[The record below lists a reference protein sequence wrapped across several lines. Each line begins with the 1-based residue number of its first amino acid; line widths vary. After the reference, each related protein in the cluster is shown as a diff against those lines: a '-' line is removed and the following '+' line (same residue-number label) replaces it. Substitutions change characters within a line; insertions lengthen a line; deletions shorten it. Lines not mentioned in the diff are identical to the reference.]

1 MSDLSSLAPIIRQE
15 VAEERARSFAEAK
28 EKDTR
33 NIIRPEAE
41 VPEGPDVWK
50 VLAPPP
56 PPTPPSLSSMLRHC
70 YRNELG
76 DAELFQSLYRGKYA
90 YDHSSGKWY
99 EFDGIRWQVDKVG
112 KVSSRLMEM
121 AQLYENAEFM
131 QSSEVDEAVAKKEA
145 AAEKIKNSGEE
156 DAELKAKALMAE
168 AYKLQKTLS
177 KKVEVL
183 SGRANALRSQ
193 RRVVSVLKT
202 AAQGENSL
210 GLSGDEWD
218 QHPNLLPCANGII
231 ELDTGKLFKPEP
243 SLYMRGMS
251 PYPYLDLN
259 YSDEFFMEHLERVFC
274 GVESLIDYFGLSVGC
289 SATGL
294 AHKGFWVGYGPQ
306 ANNGKSA
313 TFDVIKKALGEYAI
327 TLKTD
332 VLIDDGKSKNTGP
345 NPEIMAL
352 ANGARMAVS
361 SEAKRGVK
369 FSINKIKEISGGD
382 VLRDRDMYV
391 GTVEFKPQAK
401 LWLHTNHIP
410 EMDGYDPGFQNR
422 MRVVPFLARF
432 TRKADEVDTARHVY
446 PEMNRDLFDR
456 KMDACGPAI
465 LSWIVRNARRFL
477 RGDDFTPPPIVQ
489 DYTTEYIEDQ
499 DLVGEFLTRCCDRGE
514 CLETQAKPLYMAF
527 KKFCAEEKGLSEKY
541 IRTLKTFMGDIRQKG
556 LQTIRNTYVFVQGVA
571 VKESWQGVNRGDDE

>member
-1 MSDLSSLAPIIRQE
+1 MSDLSSLAPIIRRE

-243 SLYMRGMS
+243 SFYMRGMS

-294 AHKGFWVGYGPQ
+294 TQRLLGRLWASGQQWKIGNLRRHKKG
-306 ANNGKSA
+306 
-313 TFDVIKKALGEYAI
+313 
-327 TLKTD
+327 
-332 VLIDDGKSKNTGP
+332 
-345 NPEIMAL
+345 
-352 ANGARMAVS
+352 
-361 SEAKRGVK
+361 
-369 FSINKIKEISGGD
+369 SGG
-382 VLRDRDMYV
+382 VRHH
-391 GTVEFKPQAK
+391 A
-401 LWLHTNHIP
+401 
-410 EMDGYDPGFQNR
+410 QNR
-422 MRVVPFLARF
+422 RA
-432 TRKADEVDTARHVY
+432 H
-446 PEMNRDLFDR
+446 
-456 KMDACGPAI
+456 
-465 LSWIVRNARRFL
+465 
-477 RGDDFTPPPIVQ
+477 
-489 DYTTEYIEDQ
+489 
-499 DLVGEFLTRCCDRGE
+499 
-514 CLETQAKPLYMAF
+514 
-527 KKFCAEEKGLSEKY
+527 
-541 IRTLKTFMGDIRQKG
+541 
-556 LQTIRNTYVFVQGVA
+556 
-571 VKESWQGVNRGDDE
+571 

>member
-1 MSDLSSLAPIIRQE
+1 MNDLSSLASIIRQE
-15 VAEERARSFAEAK
+15 VAEERARSFEEAK
-28 EKDTR
+28 EKDGGKT
-33 NIIRPEAE
+33 IRPDSQI
-41 VPEGPDVWK
+41 PEGPEEWGVRT
-50 VLAPPP
+50 VPPP
-56 PPTPPSLSSMLRHC
+56 PPPPSLSAMLRHC

-90 YDHSSGKWY
+90 YDHSTGLWY
-99 EFDGIRWQVDKVG
+99 KFDGVRWQADKVG
-112 KVSSRLMEM
+112 KVSSSVMEM

-131 QSSEVDEAVAKKEA
+131 QSCEVDEAVAKKEA
-145 AAEKIKNSGEE
+145 AAEGIKNSGEE
-156 DAELKAKALMAE
+156 DAELKSQALMAE
-168 AYKLQKTLS
+168 AYKLKKALL

-183 SGRANALRSQ
+183 SSRANALRSQ

-202 AAQGENSL
+202 AAQGESSL
-210 GLSGDEWD
+210 GLAGDEWD
-218 QHPNLLPCANGII
+218 QHSNLLPCANGII
-231 ELDTGKLFKPEP
+231 ELDTGKLFKPDP
-243 SLYMRGMS
+243 HLYMRGMS
-251 PYPYLDLN
+251 PYPYLGLN
-259 YSDEFFMEHLERVFC
+259 HGDAFFMEHLDRVFC

-289 SATGL
+289 SATGMT
-294 AHKGFWVGYGPQ
+294 HKGFWVGYGPQ

-410 EMDGYDPGFQNR
+410 EMDGFDPGFQNR
-422 MRVVPFLARF
+422 MRVIPFLARF
-432 TRKADEVDTARHVY
+432 TRKESEIDPARHVY
-446 PEMNRDLFDR
+446 AEMNRDLFDR
-456 KMDACGPAI
+456 KMEACGPAI
-465 LSWIVRNARRFL
+465 LSWIVRNARRFY
-477 RGDDFTPPPIVQ
+477 RGDDFTPPSIVQ
-489 DYTTEYIEDQ
+489 EYTTEYIEDQ
-499 DLVGEFLTRCCDRGE
+499 DLIGEFLSACCDKGGD
-514 CLETQAKPLYMAF
+514 LEIQVKHLYAVF
-527 KKFCAEEKGLSEKY
+527 KKFCTQEKEIQEKY
-541 IRTLKTFMGDIRQKG
+541 IRSMKSFAMELAQKG
-556 LQTIRNTYVFVQGVA
+556 FRKRKSNVVYVVGLD
-571 VKESWQGVNRGDDE
+571 VKETWLGLGDGKE